1 MQSAGLIQNCVF
13 PVTEHLK
20 MNYEQKCAQI
30 SYYPKH
36 SETVA
41 CALLTQ
47 AFKQTLMEKT
57 E

>member
-20 MNYEQKCAQI
+20 MNYKQKCAQI

>member
-13 PVTEHLK
+13 PVTGHLK
-20 MNYEQKCAQI
+20 IKYKQKCAQI
-30 SYYPKH
+30 SYYPK
-36 SETVA
+36 TVA

-47 AFKQTLMEKT
+47 AFKQSLMEKT